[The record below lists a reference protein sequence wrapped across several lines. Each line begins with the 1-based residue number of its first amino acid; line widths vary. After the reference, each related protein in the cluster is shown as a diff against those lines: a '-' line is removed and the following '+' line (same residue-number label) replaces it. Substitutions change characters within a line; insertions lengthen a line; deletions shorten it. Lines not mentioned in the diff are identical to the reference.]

1 VLSRRVGGLQTAR
14 TLRALVRM
22 GLAGLGTF
30 LLMALVQ
37 RLVTGRLTDPSRL
50 MALLDIALV
59 GTLGM
64 VTYLVLA
71 RAMRVTEVTEM
82 VAFVRRRLPG
92 GH

>member
-1 VLSRRVGGLQTAR
+1 
-14 TLRALVRM
+14 
-22 GLAGLGTF
+22 
-30 LLMALVQ
+30 
-37 RLVTGRLTDPSRL
+37 
-50 MALLDIALV
+50 
-59 GTLGM
+59 M